1 MAREIPGG
9 RKRVTLGADRG
20 YDTREFVEQLKDRN
34 VTAHVAQNV
43 SGRRKAVDTR
53 TTGHEGYR
61 VSQRRRKLM

>member
-1 MAREIPGG
+1 M
-9 RKRVTLGADRG
+9 TLGADRG